1 MTKQLWV
8 LAGGN
13 GSGKSTFFDRFLKP
27 LGLSFVNADMIASEI
42 SNKIT
47 TKVSKQAQAQALK
60 VFEQKLSSGETFCFE
75 TVFSHPSKIDL
86 LKQAKKLGYEIN
98 LVFIHLNSHI
108 LNEARVIQRVNSGG
122 HNVPKAKIKSRLPR
136 SLENI
141 KISLPLVDNAKLIDN
156 SSIENP
162 FKTVAAV
169 KKQQLI
175 YKIDPAPSWLDE
187 ILDDL
192 P

>member
-27 LGLSFVNADMIASEI
+27 LGLSFVNADMIAAEI
-42 SNKIT
+42 SDKVT
-47 TKVSKQAQAQALK
+47 TKVSKQAQLQALK
-60 VFEQKLSSGETFCFE
+60 VFEQKLTLGETFCFE
-75 TVFSHPSKIDL
+75 TVFSHSSKIDL
-86 LKQAKKLGYEIN
+86 IKQAKTMGYEVN
-98 LVFIHLNSHI
+98 LVFIHLNSFI

-122 HNVPKAKIKSRLPR
+122 HNVPKAKIKSRIPR
-136 SLENI
+136 TIENI
-141 KISLPLVDNAKLIDN
+141 KMSLLLVDNAKLIDN

-162 FKTVAAV
+162 FMTMATV
-169 KKQQLI
+169 KNQKLI
-175 YKIDPAPSWLDE
+175 YKINPSPPWLDE
-187 ILDDL
+187 ILEKL